1 MTEDGKFSSRYIK
14 YSVEHEQNKKE
25 GDKSEVENIMKAGYE
40 ELEICHFYTVGKDE
54 VRAWA
59 IREGETAVEAGGKIH
74 TDFTKAFIN
83 AEVLHSDT
91 LISHPEYKEKLQKNS
106 KKEGKAYKVKDGDIM
121 HFNCKKK

>member
-91 LISHPEYKEKLQKNS
+91 LISHP
-106 KKEGKAYKVKDGDIM
+106 
-121 HFNCKKK
+121 